1 MNFMTTRHRIPL
13 AALLALTALAAPVAA
28 PACDDAERGVAAVA
42 AQAPAPPAQPVT
54 PVTPVPPRAPKAP
67 RTPSPAE
74 APTPAPS
81 AEVEIT
87 PEWRL
92 LERPEEGI
100 RPRGWFGFAFQCDDC
115 SGETGTPGG
124 PVVWKFASRPRIYTV
139 ELGSPAARAG
149 LRRGDVITQ
158 IDGHSILSP
167 EGGRRFGATVP
178 GQSVRWTVLRDGEN
192 RTIVATA
199 IERPSDKVE
208 LRDLREKLKGLDE
221 IPDMDEL
228 QRQLREINRQM
239 EKLRREELTRM
250 RAEARAKQVGGRLRY
265 AGTVGDT
272 KIEVRGSGSVIVS
285 ETRAKNKVVINLG
298 ESVVVVQLADTS
310 PKEKGDSPK

>member
-1 MNFMTTRHRIPL
+1 M
-13 AALLALTALAAPVAA
+13 LALTALAAPIAA
-28 PACDDAERGVAAVA
+28 PACDDGERGVTAVA
-42 AQAPAPPAQPVT
+42 AQAPAPPAQ

-74 APTPAPS
+74 APTPAPE
-81 AEVEIT
+81 ADVEVT

-92 LERPEEGI
+92 LERPEAQERI

-115 SGETGTPGG
+115 NGEATSPGG

-139 ELGSPAARAG
+139 ELGSPAAHAG

-178 GQSVRWTVLRDGEN
+178 GQSVRWTVLRDGET
-192 RTIVATA
+192 RAIVATA
-199 IERPSDKVE
+199 IERPGDMLE
-208 LRDLREKLKGLDE
+208 LRELREKLKDLDG
-221 IPDMDEL
+221 ITDMEEL
-228 QRQLREINRQM
+228 QRQLRDLNLQM
-239 EKLRREELTRM
+239 QKLRREELNRK
-250 RAEARAKQVGGRLRY
+250 RAEARAGRLRY
-265 AGTVGDT
+265 AGTVGDA

-298 ESVVVVQLADTS
+298 ESVVVVQLADTA